1 MKLKNKIKLKFT
13 NDINKKMEVLKEELY
28 TQLGYEW
35 VEVPQNIINKYRNTT
50 KKGMKYTDDEIEYK
64 INRKIY
70 SGSTF
75 MEGKNVISVGYGN
88 MNIMYHIDDNKIYY
102 ISNSKTNKHGH
113 VNTEN
118 KKQFKRVYLEV
129 FN

>member
-13 NDINKKMEVLKEELY
+13 NDINKKMNVLKEELY
-28 TQLGYEW
+28 IQLGYEW
-35 VEVPQNIINKYRNTT
+35 VEVPQDIINKYRNTT

-64 INRKIY
+64 INREIY

-75 MEGKNVISVGYGN
+75 MEGKNTVSVGYGN

-102 ISNSKTNKHGH
+102 ISNSKTNKYGR

-129 FN
+129 FK

>member
-64 INRKIY
+64 INREIY

-113 VNTEN
+113 VNAEN
-118 KKQFKRVYLEV
+118 KKQFKRIYLEV